1 MIRSTVNATIKT
13 IHESGIKHSTKEIC
27 EGSIDGTA
35 PSALHELSGDEWLA
49 NKATNAGAT
58 ITPVPSDAH
67 WNGLVIT

>member
-13 IHESGIKHSTKEIC
+13 IADSGIKHSTKELC
-27 EGSIDGTA
+27 YGSDDGINA
-35 PSALHELSGDEWLA
+35 DQLHELSGDEWAA

-67 WNGLVIT
+67 WDGSDIT